1 MLKQKKILLLLVTV
15 LIVWGIIGF
24 QIFSYLNPEEEI
36 FKEPSVATFKP
47 IVKQAKETYVVKK
60 HRRDPFLGKLLIQP
74 KKIKKVIRKKE
85 PINFPTIVF
94 NGLVESNRKK
104 TFVLTINGEQK
115 IVKVGQVFKEVKL
128 LKGTASEV
136 LLSHKGKRKLYKKM
150 R

>member
-24 QIFSYLNPEEEI
+24 QIFSYVNPEEEI

-104 TFVLTINGEQK
+104 TFILTINGEQK

-136 LLSHKGKRKLYKKM
+136 LLNYKGKRKLYKKM

>member
-136 LLSHKGKRKLYKKM
+136 LLSYKGKRKLYKKM